1 MKNNIKSILLK
12 NFSRLKKIKFNEN
25 DDLINNG
32 ILDSLELIQLL
43 TILKKV
49 YKFDLKKYQKK
60 YNNFKIKNLEN
71 FI

>member
-1 MKNNIKSILLK
+1 MKNNIKIILLK

-32 ILDSLELIQLL
+32 ILDSLELIKLL

>member
-1 MKNNIKSILLK
+1 MKNNIKIILLK

-32 ILDSLELIQLL
+32 ILDSLELIKLL

-49 YKFDLKKYQKK
+49 YQFDLKKYQKK
-60 YNNFKIKNLEN
+60 YNNFKIKNLEK

>member
-1 MKNNIKSILLK
+1 MKNNIKNILLK
-12 NFSRLKKIKFNEN
+12 NFPRLKKIKFIEN

-32 ILDSLELIQLL
+32 ILDSLELIKLL

-60 YNNFKIKNLEN
+60 NNNFKIKNLEN